1 MNLYTATKILMLVG
15 NTGNWMDSAANVP
28 NSYKDSGVLFHF
40 PSTFLFQPKLKLNQE
55 GGSTDIPDAA
65 TSPVLLTHC
74 REQILSLLCNSQ
86 SDIGTTDGK
95 VYRETQ
101 VSSRNAIMS
110 ALTSS
115 GRWITFLCKQ
125 SWLKHLASLLTVKT
139 GKREKATSEREVKK
153 LWLLTQALPYSAF
166 CFPELPLPAFSL
178 KGRRHLFNSSSRA
191 VEKVFLA
198 AVWRKGDGGGL
209 LHPPPL

>member
-1 MNLYTATKILMLVG
+1 MCPILTRIQESCFIFLPPSFFNPNWNLTKKVAAQTFLMLPQVQYYWHTAE
-15 NTGNWMDSAANVP
+15 NKFFLSSAIHKVTLELQMAK
-28 NSYKDSGVLFHF
+28 Y
-40 PSTFLFQPKLKLNQE
+40 TERRKLAQE
-55 GGSTDIPDAA
+55 MP
-65 TSPVLLTHC
+65 
-74 REQILSLLCNSQ
+74 LCL
-86 SDIGTTDGK
+86 
-95 VYRETQ
+95 
-101 VSSRNAIMS
+101 